1 MTEESK
7 TTAPGHCNKMDC
19 ILNWLKVVDDWSVA
33 GFKNKLPRLYYLV
46 AGLVVLLIV
55 L

>member
-7 TTAPGHCNKMDC
+7 AAPPGHCNKMAC
-19 ILNWLKVVDDWSVA
+19 ILNWLKVVDDWSIA
-33 GFKNKLPRLYYLV
+33 GLKNKLPRLYYIV
-46 AGLVVLLIV
+46 GGLVVLLIV